1 MADNHDFLL
10 NAGVKID
17 ASQASNEV
25 KDFVESVKSSFQN
38 TKSTN
43 SLKKKI
49 QELGAEAVKNGSK
62 IKEFYKII
70 GNQAVKFNVTKSGRV
85 ELGKDKIVY
94 KDITAELKHQQEI
107 EKEKDKQIQKQK
119 DAYQKISDKI
129 FIMTSELKMGV
140 YQARDFSRI
149 ARNIQNLKLGFNSLT
164 AEDAQKAQEE
174 TDKLSTLLKEQEKKF
189 KDLALAIRQAMTV
202 AGEGPIDEL
211 KTKLRDLK
219 LEMKAMSS
227 EILQKGMKGSTKD
240 VEADLEELNKKAQ
253 EVKQT
258 RLELQTLDSQLEI
271 SWAEI
276 TGGAKGKAKAELD
289 VLKAK
294 LANFKEQFKTLGE
307 TSGPAFDEIKRN
319 AFETQRQIEKL
330 TKKVKPS
337 QIKKLATT
345 IKRVGFYRIAR
356 NIFKTIE
363 NGFKEFQSQLVG
375 FGDHINTTVSQTNTA
390 VDKINASFALML
402 SSLSGLISPILNDI
416 ADSFA
421 NFANDISKTTAVI
434 KGQNKYLAISKDY
447 WRDMAEEANSL
458 NASFDKFETLSGD
471 GAPKGD
477 IFKEVGITE
486 GEAEAVGATELANN
500 LRKIQELDLTKTL
513 REVYSAV
520 ESLWSIAKTIYPS
533 FKKILDVFLS
543 ILPTLVDFAET
554 VLDVVSKVVLWLDK
568 NNLLIPALITLGV
581 VLAGIKFAAAIK
593 HIKEMGLS
601 IKGLAATMGIL
612 VAAFSIFVILK
623 EAPQWTKYLMLV
635 VGGLVAV
642 AGAILAIKSATRGI
656 AGIVASVGAA
666 ITLGATLSLVAKKTA
681 NDVPK
686 MKDGGVL
693 PKGTPFI
700 AGEAGAELVHSMPNS
715 NKTGVTN
722 IEQFTQAM
730 INANYQSSGLFQS
743 LIEAALNNCGHLF
756 ETNIDGAAVARS
768 KSFKNELNRTNSGLN
783 LR

>member
-1 MADNHDFLL
+1 MADKHDFLL

-17 ASQASNEV
+17 ASQASNEI

-38 TKSTN
+38 TKSTD

-49 QELGAEAVKNGSK
+49 QELGAEAVKNGNK

-107 EKEKDKQIQKQK
+107 EEEKDKQIQKQK

-174 TDKLSTLLKEQEKKF
+174 TNKLSGLLKEQEEKF
-189 KDLALAIRQAMTV
+189 KGLALTIRQAMTV

-219 LEMKAMSS
+219 FEMKAMSS

-258 RLELQTLDSQLEI
+258 RIELQTLDSKLEI
-271 SWAEI
+271 TWAEI

-447 WRDMAEEANSL
+447 WHDMAEEANSL
-458 NASFDKFETLSGD
+458 NASFDKFETLSD
-471 GAPKGD
+471 GGTSKGD
-477 IFKEVGITE
+477 IFEEIGITE

-513 REVYSAV
+513 RDVYSAV
-520 ESLWSIAKTIYPS
+520 ESLWRIAKTIYPS
-533 FKKILDVFLS
+533 FKKILDVFLL
-543 ILPTLVDFAET
+543 ILPSLVDFAET
-554 VLDVVSKVVLWLDK
+554 VLDVVAKVVLWLDK
-568 NNLLIPALITLGV
+568 NNLLIPALLTLGA
-581 VLAGIKFAAAIK
+581 VLAGIKFVGAIK

-601 IKGLAATMGIL
+601 INRLVGTMGLL

-743 LIEAALNNCGHLF
+743 LIEAALNNCGYLF

-783 LR
+783 LK